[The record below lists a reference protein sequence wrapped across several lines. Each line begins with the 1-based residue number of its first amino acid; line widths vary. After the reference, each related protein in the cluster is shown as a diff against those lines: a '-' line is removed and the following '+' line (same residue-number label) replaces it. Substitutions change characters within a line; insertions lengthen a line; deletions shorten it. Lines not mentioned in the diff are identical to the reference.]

1 MRFPSDRHER
11 DHRQLGGFTAIG
23 PACGFYG
30 ERGDCTN
37 GQTLAQVRPLVEF
50 LGVAE
55 LEWASDVADRTARVV
70 FGEVDFDMKRGGAEG
85 FAFKRADTFLDRVN
99 DDFGFH
105 FHDWISLRPMN

>member
-1 MRFPSDRHER
+1 MQIVMTAD
-11 DHRQLGGFTAIG
+11 QLLIFIG
-23 PACGFYG
+23 ASVAA
-30 ERGDCTN
+30 
-37 GQTLAQVRPLVEF
+37 LALASF
-50 LGVAE
+50 AGHFVAR
-55 LEWASDVADRTARVV
+55 DVADRTARVV